1 VSCVDSVAI
10 RRIASLA
17 SLILA
22 LALASAGVAGATTW
36 NTGDMV
42 TYSQNSWGD
51 MPDGSNAATVL
62 LNNFASVY
70 ASSGGV
76 LSVGSASGF
85 RMFFSDVDSVLAH
98 LPSVGDFGPLD
109 ANIINPTTP
118 SRISTWSLKNSTA
131 RSSWAYRAS
140 GRKITSTPQ
149 YRSPPRCSSSAAA
162 SPGWCCS
169 GARGAA
175 ESAASPIA

>member
-1 VSCVDSVAI
+1 MSCVDSVAI

-62 LNNFASVY
+62 PEQFRV
-70 ASSGGV
+70 GV
-76 LSVGSASGF
+76 RVERWRAQRRVGI
-85 RMFFSDVDSVLAH
+85 RLQDVL
-98 LPSVGDFGPLD
+98 L
-109 ANIINPTTP
+109 
-118 SRISTWSLKNSTA
+118 R
-131 RSSWAYRAS
+131 RR
-140 GRKITSTPQ
+140 
-149 YRSPPRCSSSAAA
+149 
-162 SPGWCCS
+162 
-169 GARGAA
+169 
-175 ESAASPIA
+175 